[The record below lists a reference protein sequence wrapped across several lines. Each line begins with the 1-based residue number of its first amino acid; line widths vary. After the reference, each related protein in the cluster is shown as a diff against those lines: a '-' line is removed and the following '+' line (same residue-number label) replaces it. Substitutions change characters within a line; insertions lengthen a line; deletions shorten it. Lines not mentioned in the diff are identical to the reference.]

1 VSWENSPYRI
11 LVYVLLDPAP
21 EWRTDR
27 RANLL
32 TEIRSQSQ
40 SLIGG
45 LWQLK
50 VVDAPPELKWNTAS
64 EIESVATDSIP
75 QAALDHDKVM
85 LLGILSPGSGRH
97 QFQVREFDVRTRIWG
112 PAYVEVP
119 RPGSDF
125 AQEALR
131 ALWKAFRPLVRI
143 DEISEQGTVTAR
155 VRGGDLPPAMRR
167 LELVSP
173 GMALRPITRHF
184 DRNGRTLGDGVFPV
198 AWTLLNV
205 EDVTG
210 ATAKCRLFTGVE
222 DPLELKYDGR
232 TEYLG
237 IRTAAPTNSST
248 ELMIK
253 ARGPDGIP
261 LEDLEVF
268 GQSPIEKTPHPLG
281 RTDERGAIK
290 IEAASGIELEMVSVR
305 SGGELLARFPLAP
318 GVEKRVVVEV
328 QDNGRRLET
337 GELVARLGEEL
348 IDLVAQQ
355 TVLEARFQRQL
366 VRGDLDEAERT
377 LGTLKT
383 LKTSESFLKSID
395 DRRAALPTAA
405 SDAAA
410 AAWLDKR
417 LEEIKPLATKHL
429 IDSQVVARLQGVL
442 TSLRSR

>member
-1 VSWENSPYRI
+1 
-11 LVYVLLDPAP
+11 
-21 EWRTDR
+21 
-27 RANLL
+27 
-32 TEIRSQSQ
+32 
-40 SLIGG
+40 
-45 LWQLK
+45 
-50 VVDAPPELKWNTAS
+50 
-64 EIESVATDSIP
+64 
-75 QAALDHDKVM
+75 
-85 LLGILSPGSGRH
+85 
-97 QFQVREFDVRTRIWG
+97 
-112 PAYVEVP
+112 
-119 RPGSDF
+119 
-125 AQEALR
+125 
-131 ALWKAFRPLVRI
+131 
-143 DEISEQGTVTAR
+143 
-155 VRGGDLPPAMRR
+155 
-167 LELVSP
+167 
-173 GMALRPITRHF
+173 
-184 DRNGRTLGDGVFPV
+184 
-198 AWTLLNV
+198 
-205 EDVTG
+205 
-210 ATAKCRLFTGVE
+210 
-222 DPLELKYDGR
+222 
-232 TEYLG
+232 
-237 IRTAAPTNSST
+237 
-248 ELMIK
+248 MIK